1 MLLVYKII
9 LSYSALITDQYPHY
23 QILTKNMYNNLYG
36 FLIINNDIYDLIF
49 GSINTHST
57 SHALTH
63 LLTK

>member
-9 LSYSALITDQYPHY
+9 LSYSALIRDQYPHY